1 MLSVEAARQCI
12 LEVLHPKR
20 TEILPFEE
28 VLGRVLAQ
36 DIIAENAV
44 PPFAQSAMDGFA
56 LRAAD
61 TALASPLH
69 PVSLTILGTLGAGHL
84 GAWTLGAGTAVRIM
98 TGAPLPDGADAVV
111 KREDTSFTAEVVSLF
126 QPVRPHDH
134 VIPAGRDIPAGALVV
149 RAGEVVTP
157 AVIGLL
163 ASVGIPQ
170 VRVYERPRVG
180 VLALGDELIPPQA
193 PLGPGQIRVSN
204 LYAVAASV
212 TKYGGMV
219 RNLGI
224 ARDQLDDMQRALA
237 QADDVDLLITLGG
250 SQRGDFD
257 FVEALLSGARGRMIF
272 RDIAANYVR
281 SMLFGYYGKIPL
293 CGLPGSP
300 IAAYVTFE
308 AIVRAAIWKL
318 AGRRILAPPRLEAI
332 LTQPLPAT
340 RDRAHFQPVW
350 VEVRREHVAAIP
362 LSVAKV
368 ANLPP
373 LTLANGMIYRGAGSP
388 GCAAGIRVWVE
399 MIDPPAFCPLADPP
413 LPPEEGGVRG

>member
-12 LEVLHPKR
+12 LEGLHPKG
-20 TEILPFEE
+20 TEVLPFEE

-61 TALASPLH
+61 TTLASPLH
-69 PVSLTILGTLGAGHL
+69 PVSLTILGTLGAGRL

-111 KREDTSFTAEVVSLF
+111 KREDTSFTAEAVSLV
-126 QPVRPHDH
+126 QPVRPYDH
-134 VIPAGRDIPAGALVV
+134 VIPAGRDIPAGTLVV
-149 RAGEVVTP
+149 AAGEVVTP

-163 ASVGIPQ
+163 ASVGMPQ
-170 VRVYERPRVG
+170 VRVYERPKVG

-212 TKYGGMV
+212 TKYGGVV
-219 RNLGI
+219 RNLGT
-224 ARDQLDDMQRALA
+224 ARDQLDDMRRALA

-350 VEVRREHVAAIP
+350 VEVRREHMAAIP

-388 GCAAGIRVWVE
+388 GCAAGTRVWVE
-399 MIDPPAFCPLADPP
+399 MIDPPAFCPLAAPP